1 MLTWHQP
8 KPNEVN
14 FLPWLGHYLERRR
27 SKRLFLY
34 GYAAAIVM
42 LGMATFGW
50 LHFNLLQVQAGVQRQ
65 VSEGVQ
71 QLHVQQQ
78 QMWAGSLEQR
88 RIAWDQAIQAQQDF
102 HAWLPVQELSR
113 LLKILTPKQHLVS
126 WQWQSMHEGRQ
137 VEFAIMGQDPWQQW
151 WQEALKVWPPIHMKA
166 VGPEGDGWKFE
177 ARYLLPVMPLSL
189 PVENTSVTAALIPFA
204 LQLTP
209 KPLIDGASVKGDSIE
224 YMTHQLAKYGQGIEI
239 VRGQGVQV
247 KMHLNFTQ
255 WTDLAPLPNVLG
267 WDLQH
272 FSIQQAS
279 SEQWQVIMQWL
290 PSSDTEL
297 SYLLR
302 LAPSA
307 SEQARTRAI
316 IEHYYQGLQDQALA
330 AQAIAKSIS
339 PALGKS
345 ELADGLQFIGYSQQQ
360 DEVPVVWIKSSLT
373 GQLLRAEVGH
383 YIDGWRVLS
392 IGAQGV
398 RLIRGQQI
406 IMLQRHCLIGVCET

>member
-1 MLTWHQP
+1 VLTWYRP

-14 FLPWLGHYLERRR
+14 FLPWLEHYLERRR
-27 SKRLFLY
+27 SKRLFFY
-34 GYAAAIVM
+34 GCAVAVMM
-42 LGMATFGW
+42 LGMAAFGW
-50 LHFNLLQVQAGVQRQ
+50 LYINLMQAQAGVQRQ

-78 QMWAGSLEQR
+78 QRWASSLERR
-88 RIAWDQAIQAQQDF
+88 RIERGQAIQAQQNF

-126 WQWQSMHEGRQ
+126 WQWQSMREGRQ
-137 VEFAIMGQDPWQQW
+137 VEFAITGQGPWQQW

-189 PVENTSVTAALIPFA
+189 PVGNTSVMAAPIPFA

-209 KPLIDGASVKGDSIE
+209 KPLIDGASVEGESIE
-224 YMTHQLAKYGQGIEI
+224 YMTRQLAKYGQGIEI
-239 VRGQGVQV
+239 VQGQGVQV

-255 WTDLAPLPNVLG
+255 WADLAPLPNALG
-267 WDLQH
+267 WSLQH
-272 FSIQQAS
+272 FSIRQAS

-290 PSSDTEL
+290 PSSDAEV

-302 LAPSA
+302 LASSA
-307 SEQARTRAI
+307 SVQARTRAI
-316 IEHYYQGLQDQALA
+316 IEHYSQRLQGQALA
-330 AQAIAKSIS
+330 AQVIAESIS
-339 PALGKS
+339 PALGKL
-345 ELADGLQFIGYSQQQ
+345 ELAEGLQFIGYSQQQ
-360 DEVPVVWIKSSLT
+360 DEVPVGWIKSSFT

-398 RLIRGQQI
+398 RLIRGQQV
-406 IMLQRHCLIGVCET
+406 IMLQRHCLTGVCEK